1 VAASLG
7 VELTPIDVR
16 DASGMEH
23 GVAGFTRGSNGG
35 LIVTASPSA
44 VLHRE
49 LIIRLAARHRL
60 PAVYPN
66 VGATI
71 VCLVFV
77 LGSASTFAQQH
88 TMPSGK
94 VTDEEIIKSAMSAA
108 PEAIGKGATIIDV
121 GSDGKIRV
129 VRQGSNQFTC
139 MADNPNTP
147 GPDPMCA
154 DRNAMEWVDAWLNK
168 KEPPKNKVGFM
179 YMLAGGT
186 DASNTDPYAQKPE
199 PNNNW
204 VETGPHVMIVGAKGL
219 LDAYPR
225 SPKPDTSVPYVMWPD
240 TAYEHLMIPVR

>member
-1 VAASLG
+1 
-7 VELTPIDVR
+7 
-16 DASGMEH
+16 M
-23 GVAGFTRGSNGG
+23 
-35 LIVTASPSA
+35 
-44 VLHRE
+44 
-49 LIIRLAARHRL
+49 RH
-60 PAVYPN
+60 
-66 VGATI
+66 VGATF
-71 VCLVFV
+71 VCLVV
-77 LGSASTFAQQH
+77 LGSAIAFAQQH
-88 TMPSGK
+88 TMPSGTK
-94 VTDEEIIKSAMSAA
+94 TDEDIIKSAMSAA
-108 PEAIGKGATIIDV
+108 PEAISKGATIIDV

-129 VRQGSNQFTC
+129 VRQGGNQFTC

-225 SPKPDTSVPYVMWPD
+225 SPKPYTSVPYVMWPD
-240 TAYEHLMIPVR
+240 TPYEHLMVPVR